1 MVNISR
7 EESSAI
13 NSLRLC
19 CVLTVV
25 MIHCLLNQP
34 GMESV
39 IGKTDMSVVTQW
51 NHMCCLFPSLK
62 LLFLLSGY
70 LFFRGMGEHYD
81 WKRDY
86 YKKIQGRVIGLFLF
100 YVVYCVLGLVFD
112 MVVKHSPLPSFSQF
126 LQGIWPLNPME
137 SPMGRGMWYIRSLIV
152 FTFLSPLYYIVIKH
166 LKHFCLPVFFALYSQ
181 NWPINFAYFNCWLFL
196 GAYLAY
202 SGISLTSIAR
212 HFDWRIT
219 LPLAVAMHVAMHL
232 WHLPCPST
240 VLEFLFLVGG
250 ISFFSRVQIAP
261 VLAASSTFIYT
272 CHFFLVGALKHLYFR
287 YLPHEIWAYNM
298 NMLLTWG
305 TSVIVCFL
313 LFLGIRRTK
322 FLCLLL
328 TGGRG

>member
-7 EESSAI
+7 EESTAI

-25 MIHCLLNQP
+25 MIHCLLNP
-34 GMESV
+34 PDMESV
-39 IGKTDMSVVTQW
+39 IGETDMAAVTLW
-51 NHMCCLFPSLK
+51 NHTFCLFPSLQ

-70 LFFRGMGEHYD
+70 LFFRGMGEQYD

-86 YKKIQGRVIGLFLF
+86 LKKIQGRAIGLFLF
-100 YVVYCVLGLVFD
+100 YVIYCILGLLFNI
-112 MVVKHSPLPSFSQF
+112 VVKHSPLPSFCQF
-126 LQGIWPLNPME
+126 LQGLWPLDPLHGT
-137 SPMGRGMWYIRSLIV
+137 MGRGMWYIRSLIV
-152 FTFLSPLYYIVIKH
+152 FTFLSPVYYLVIKY
-166 LKHFCLPVFFALYSQ
+166 LRHFCLPVFLVLY
-181 NWPINFAYFNCWLFL
+181 NLHWPINFAYFNCWLFL

-202 SGISLTSIAR
+202 AGISLTSIAR

-219 LPLAVAMHVAMHL
+219 LPLAVAVHVAMHL
-232 WHLPCPST
+232 WHIPCPSI
-240 VLEFLFLVGG
+240 VREFLFLVGAVG
-250 ISFFSRVQIAP
+250 FFSHVRIAP
-261 VLAASSTFIYT
+261 LLTAASTFIYAG
-272 CHFFLVGALKHLYFR
+272 HFFFAGAIKHLYFR
-287 YLPHEIWAYNM
+287 YLPHDIWAYNM

-313 LFLGIRRTK
+313 LFLVIRRSK